1 MYSIDVNFLKDRHLA
16 ERVKTA
22 SVAKIPS
29 GIDLRKQQPILIG
42 IGVGVGLLALTSLLG
57 FFVNW
62 QKTQTEA
69 QIGSLDAE
77 LGQLQGQTKKLEGM
91 KAQLAALEQE
101 NRALVS
107 VFDRIRPWSAIV
119 QEISQQ
125 TPPAVQVKSI
135 QQVDLPPDPGQTG
148 PKTQIKISGIARNYE
163 AVNHYLLTL
172 QGSPFLNA
180 EKTAIEN
187 AALADILVPLE
198 KEKSNVK
205 ITIPQ
210 GVQYSIVTEL
220 KDTPVSQQL
229 ANIARNRAVGVVTRI
244 ETLKQQGALQP

>member
-16 ERVKTA
+16 ERAKTA
-22 SVAKIPS
+22 SVAKIS
-29 GIDLRKQQPILIG
+29 GGVDLRKQQPVFLG
-42 IGVGVGLLALTSLLG
+42 LGVAAGLLALTALLG

-69 QIGSLDAE
+69 QIGALDAE
-77 LGQLQGQTKKLEGM
+77 LGRLQGQSQKLEGM
-91 KAQLAALEQE
+91 KTQLAALDKE
-101 NRALVS
+101 NQALVG
-107 VFDRIRPWSAIV
+107 VFDRLRSWSAIL

-125 TPPAVQVKSI
+125 TPPTVQVKSL
-135 QQVDLPPDPGQTG
+135 QQVDLPPGAGGGAGT
-148 PKTQIKISGIARNYE
+148 TQLKISGIARNYE

-187 AALADILVPLE
+187 AALADIPVPLDKQE
-198 KEKSNVK
+198 PNVEV
-205 ITIPQ
+205 TIPQ

-220 KDTPVSQQL
+220 KDTPISRQI
-229 ANIARNRAVGVVTRI
+229 ANLNRNKAVGVVTRI
-244 ETLKQQGALQP
+244 KTLEQQGALQP